1 MNRIV
6 GALIVVFNITGKAS
20 SELPTGNT
28 LPAIM
33 RACACTLGEFT
44 DVSGKEKVEVD
55 TTIHIV
61 GDHTIYA

>member
-6 GALIVVFNITGKAS
+6 GALVVVFNITGKAS

-33 RACACTLGEFT
+33 RACTRSLGGFT
-44 DVSGKEKVEVD
+44 DMSGREKVEVD